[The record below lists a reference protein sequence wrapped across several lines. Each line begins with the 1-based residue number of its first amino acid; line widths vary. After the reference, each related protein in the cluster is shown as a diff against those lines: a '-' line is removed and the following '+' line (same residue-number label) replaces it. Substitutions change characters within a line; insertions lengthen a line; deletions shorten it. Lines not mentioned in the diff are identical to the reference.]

1 MVVGKYIP
9 AIGNKA
15 ETIQREFYGQGMI
28 YKNNEAYDSGLDIV
42 CYIPEQSDSKYT
54 HRDFLAMCNEQEEIA
69 QVVFDSVDWQHPET
83 YVDEQFRNQEL
94 AVCEQCHKWYWSY
107 ETEICPNCFGRGIKE
122 D

>member
-28 YKNNEAYDSGLDIV
+28 YKNNEAYDSSLDIV

-83 YVDEQFRNQEL
+83 YVDEQFRDQEF
-94 AVCEQCHKWYWSY
+94 AVCEQCHKVVL
-107 ETEICPNCFGRGIKE
+107 EL
-122 D
+122 